1 MSIGNLKLLPIL
13 FHTRQ
18 RIDFRH
24 MAEIEETKTSEVDLL
39 SVSVKNLTCY
49 RNDFPVFSDVSF
61 QLHPG
66 EQLFIIGSNGSG
78 KMTLLKTLMGLSSK
92 FEGDIHIPP
101 HETAYL
107 GHLNGLKPELT
118 VGDNHRFWL
127 KLENLPI
134 SHNLLEYFEVDD
146 LAETPVRLLS
156 EGQKRKVALA
166 GALETGKR
174 IWVLDEPFNGLDQ
187 KGQDLLAELIQ
198 RHCEKMGIVVLTSNL
213 EPISSPTQYLA
224 LDEYRSLKPVN

>member
-1 MSIGNLKLLPIL
+1 M
-13 FHTRQ
+13 T
-18 RIDFRH
+18 
-24 MAEIEETKTSEVDLL
+24 EIQETKTPEVDLL
-39 SVSVKNLTCY
+39 SISVKNLTCY

-78 KMTLLKTLMGLSSK
+78 KTTLLKALMGLSSK
-92 FEGDIHIPP
+92 YEGDIHIPL
-101 HETAYL
+101 HKTAYL
-107 GHLNGLKPELT
+107 GHLNGLKPELA

-134 SHNLLEYFEVDD
+134 SHNLLEYFEIDH
-146 LAETPVRLLS
+146 LTGTPVRLLS

-166 GALETGKR
+166 GALETRKR

-198 RHCEKMGIVVLTSNL
+198 THCEKMGIVLLTSHL
-213 EPISSPTQYLA
+213 KPISSPTRYLA
-224 LDEYRSLKPVN
+224 LDEYR